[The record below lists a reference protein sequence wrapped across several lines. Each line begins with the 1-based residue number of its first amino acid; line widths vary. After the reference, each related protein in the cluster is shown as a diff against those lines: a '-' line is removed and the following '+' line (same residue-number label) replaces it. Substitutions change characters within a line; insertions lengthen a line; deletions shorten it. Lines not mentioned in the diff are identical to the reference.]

1 MNMILEMSR
10 NDFFLTSAAILLAL
24 GVILLVI
31 GVIVLITRALGGDI
45 KKIAS
50 QTAQLAQKGVAE
62 EVAGL
67 VGNASTLMESLT
79 DLVKTAAGV
88 GTFLVITGVILLAGA
103 LGLALQIH

>member
-1 MNMILEMSR
+1 MVLEMSR
-10 NDFFLTSAAILLAL
+10 NDFFFTMAGILLAL
-24 GVILLVI
+24 GVLLLII

-50 QTAQLAQKGVAE
+50 QTAQLAQKGIAE

-88 GTFLVITGVILLAGA
+88 GTFLVLIGILLIAA
-103 LGLALQIH
+103 SFGLALQIH

>member
-1 MNMILEMSR
+1 MILEMSR
-10 NDFFLTSAAILLAL
+10 NDFFLTMA
-24 GVILLVI
+24 GILLVLGVLLMVT
-31 GVIVLITRALGGDI
+31 GVIVLLTRAMGGDI

-79 DLVKTAAGV
+79 DLVKTAAGI
-88 GTFLVITGVILLAGA
+88 GTFLVIVGILLIAA
-103 LGLALQIH
+103 AFGLAIQIQ